1 MSKNKDLVEVNS
13 PSSLQVKRG
22 TKKM

>member
-13 PSSLQVKRG
+13 PSSL
-22 TKKM
+22 